1 MIRTPRVASETSS
14 PIGLRRLV
22 SGVGSGRHADK
33 LSRLPRNP
41 FRRQIGRVVD
51 GVGCKHQSSRARV
64 RRLRLACMLSLS
76 TAFRITS
83 QVLARRYHESLTAW
97 RRTAAA
103 PSEGQE
109 GSEYEPRRW
118 HPFVRGIAAATLSG
132 STLRGV
138 AKTAWPSGVR
148 RRLQPL
154 VHKGVASDSRAVGHD
169 GRRRAKAT
177 PLIYLG
183 QAGRCRDNLVE
194 WTKALLH
201 AAIGRSGRCAGT
213 KRQAAEWSALWPRSC
228 NLCCWR
234 TLRTTSVHGTL
245 PPFTETSWPQTAEGV
260 DASTNPQGREFD
272 PLPRHPTQPHSSRAW
287 SRPPLRQERLSNI
300 SRDAAT
306 SAYPAG
312 LPVRLRGGGAHG
324 ALS

>member
-1 MIRTPRVASETSS
+1 M
-14 PIGLRRLV
+14 

-97 RRTAAA
+97 LRTAAA

-183 QAGRCRDNLVE
+183 RAGRYRDNLVE
-194 WTKALLH
+194 WTRALLH
-201 AAIGRSGRCAGT
+201 ATVQRSARCGRAMWE
-213 KRQAAEWSALWPRSC
+213 AAEWRGFRAHSCDRKCCRAL
-228 NLCCWR
+228 
-234 TLRTTSVHGTL
+234 
-245 PPFTETSWPQTAEGV
+245 
-260 DASTNPQGREFD
+260 
-272 PLPRHPTQPHSSRAW
+272 PLPFVAKNGWPKVVEGSGRRRQSARALVRAPPPTRPQPA
-287 SRPPLRQERLSNI
+287 P
-300 SRDAAT
+300 
-306 SAYPAG
+306 
-312 LPVRLRGGGAHG
+312 
-324 ALS
+324 